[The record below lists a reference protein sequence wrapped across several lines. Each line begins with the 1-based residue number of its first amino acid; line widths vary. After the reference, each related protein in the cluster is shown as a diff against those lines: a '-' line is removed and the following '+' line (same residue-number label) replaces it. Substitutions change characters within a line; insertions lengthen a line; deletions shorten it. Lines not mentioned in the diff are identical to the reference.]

1 MLTGS
6 MLGKRFPC
14 CGFLTLAGRAREL
27 LCRSA
32 SFAAM
37 MNDHSNHPPQSCLH
51 FIQKYSMPNN
61 P

>member
-6 MLGKRFPC
+6 MLSKRFPC

-37 MNDHSNHPPQSCLH
+37 MNDHSNHPPPIL
-51 FIQKYSMPNN
+51 FAFYTKIQYAK
-61 P
+61 